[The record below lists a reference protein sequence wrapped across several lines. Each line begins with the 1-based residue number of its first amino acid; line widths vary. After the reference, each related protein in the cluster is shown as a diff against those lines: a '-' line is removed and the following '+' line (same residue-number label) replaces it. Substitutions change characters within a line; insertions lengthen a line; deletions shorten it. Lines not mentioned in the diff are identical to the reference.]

1 MGKKAKFLAC
11 EDDIE
16 VTLETAPEFY
26 ALYRDSILLAL
37 KIQGALTEAQYDR
50 CERTA
55 ESLKMRGKNATGEKM

>member
-16 VTLETAPEFY
+16 VTL
-26 ALYRDSILLAL
+26 AL
-37 KIQGALTEAQYDR
+37 KMQGALTEAQYDR

-55 ESLKMRGKNATGEKM
+55 ESLKMRGKNTTGEKM